1 MSDAPCV
8 LLEWDSQFFGVRVA
22 RVNGSRIDAAQLAVV
37 KDWVLAERI
46 DCVYFL
52 ADSTDAVTVRLAE
65 ESGFRLQDV
74 RITLALTRPA
84 DPAPLTEIPTIRP
97 ARATDADAMRE
108 TARHAYVHSRFY
120 NDPHFTEEQ
129 SASLYDVW
137 LTRSINDRT
146 YAELT
151 YVGLVNDQPAGYITM
166 HVNRAQKQGTIGLV
180 GVGETARGQALGQA
194 LAHQALAWFWD
205 QGMESVQ
212 VTTQGRNIAGQRLY
226 QRCGFLTQSLLL
238 WYHWWPADTASKTS

>member
-1 MSDAPCV
+1 MSDAPATF
-8 LLEWDSQFFGVRVA
+8 LEWDSQFFGMRIA
-22 RVNGSRIDAAQLAVV
+22 RVIGSRIDEAQVAVI
-37 KDWVLAERI
+37 KAWVQAENI

-65 ESGFRLQDV
+65 GSGFRLQDV
-74 RITLALTRPA
+74 RITLAQVRPT
-84 DPAPLTEIPTIRP
+84 DPEPLIESAIIRP

-108 TARHAYVHSRFY
+108 TARHAYAHSRFY

-137 LTRSINDRT
+137 LTRSITDRT

-151 YVGLVNDQPAGYITM
+151 YVGLVNEQPAGYITM
-166 HVNRAQKQGTIGLV
+166 HLNRAQKQGTIGLV
-180 GVGETARGQALGQA
+180 GVGESARGQALGQT
-194 LAHQALAWFWD
+194 LVHQALAWFWD

-226 QRCGFLTQSLLL
+226 QRCGFLTQSVLL
-238 WYHWWPADTASKTS
+238 WYHWWPADTGR

>member
-1 MSDAPCV
+1 MSEDPCTF
-8 LLEWDSQFFGVRVA
+8 LEWDSQFFGVRVA
-22 RVNGSRIDAAQLAVV
+22 RVNGSRMDEARLAEV
-37 KDWVLAERI
+37 KDWVAAERI

-65 ESGFRLQDV
+65 ESGFRLQDI
-74 RITLALTRPA
+74 RLTLALTRPP
-84 DPAPLTEIPTIRP
+84 DPAPLIETPMVRP
-97 ARATDADAMRE
+97 ARAEDADAMRE

-129 SASLYDVW
+129 CASLYDVW

-151 YVGLVNDQPAGYITM
+151 YVGLVNEQPAGYITM
-166 HVNRAQKQGTIGLV
+166 HVDRAQKQGTIGLV
-180 GVGETARGQALGQA
+180 GVGESARGQALGQT
-194 LAHQALAWFWD
+194 LVNQALAWFWH

-226 QRCGFLTQSLLL
+226 QRCGFLTQSVLL
-238 WYHWWPADTASKTS
+238 WYHWWPADSISS